1 VNKDLP
7 DPAGLLGALAN
18 PARLRLLA
26 DVADAGEN
34 GCTMDGLPRGNM
46 TAKQVRDHVS
56 RLVQVGLVEPGGAGF
71 VARLDRLHQAHDALT
86 SGDDPEVTTFF
97 RKGRLVELPR
107 SPVRRRAVLTQI
119 AQLFEHGRTYSEAQV
134 NAILWEVH
142 DDHAALRRNMV
153 DFGILERDRRGMQYR
168 LGRPD
173 E

>member
-1 VNKDLP
+1 MSTHLP

-34 GCTMDGLPRGNM
+34 GCTMEDLPRRDL
-46 TAKQVRDHVS
+46 TAREVRDHIS

-71 VARLDRLHQAHDALT
+71 VARLDRMHQAHAALT
-86 SGDDPEVTTFF
+86 SGDDPEITTFF
-97 RKGRLVELPR
+97 RQGRLVELPR

-119 AQLFEHGRTYSEAQV
+119 AQLFEEGRAYSEAQV
-134 NAILWEVH
+134 NAILNEVH
-142 DDHAALRRNMV
+142 DDYAALRRYMV

-168 LGRPD
+168 LRRDP
-173 E
+173 